1 MFEFI
6 GIILQYG
13 GVILGTATL
22 SFLFLQVAL
31 NIFNRTNTPSRVFLR
46 IICFFAW
53 LGIISVS
60 VWALADDY
68 TVPALICVILGYT
81 VGTIFTFYMKKGIK
95 EEERRKQ
102 QEQDKEESN

>member
-1 MFEFI
+1 MFGFL
-6 GIILQYG
+6 GIVLQYLGVLG
-13 GVILGTATL
+13 GSFAL
-22 SFLFLQVAL
+22 SFLFLYVAI
-31 NIFNRTNTPSRVFLR
+31 NTNNSPNTPSRVFLR

-102 QEQDKEESN
+102 QKQDKEESN